1 MPANKCRQSDGVGK
15 SAFYNYHG
23 KNGFRQESVI
33 DAISKG
39 KFWYLYGLRILSYK
53 LLSILHK
60 AKIVIW
66 I

>member
-39 KFWYLYGLRILSYK
+39 KF
-53 LLSILHK
+53 
-60 AKIVIW
+60 
-66 I
+66 